1 MKKIL
6 WILSILLVISGCS
19 TKEKSLY
26 KDGEYIGVGNGK
38 CGTIQVKITVSEG
51 NLSVIDIIKDNETAS
66 YMSEVKEKLLPEI
79 VGKNSLEG
87 IDVVTGATASSQGVL
102 EAVKVALDEALL
114 ENNTSGGS
122 NE

>member
-6 WILSILLVISGCS
+6 WIISILLIISGCS

-38 CGTIQVKITVSEG
+38 CGTIQVKITVADG
-51 NLSVIDIIKDNETAS
+51 NLSAVDIIKDNETAS
-66 YMSEVKEKLLPEI
+66 YMTEVKEKLLPEI

-102 EAVKVALDEALL
+102 EAVKAALDEALL